1 MHIKIILYVPISK
14 SNKMKKSVLM
24 SLAAVTVLNGAE
36 IDDVFS
42 AGKVGG
48 DIRAVYVDQD
58 NEIAEDTYT
67 TAIGG
72 ILKYET
78 AAWNDIKL
86 GAGAYVSEKLGFAS
100 GSGDKLNYDVL
111 SSKNGSYAYV
121 GEAYI
126 DYSTNDFSLRIG
138 RQLIDT
144 PFADTDDIRMHP
156 NTFESVIAS
165 YGAIEKTT
173 LVGGY
178 ITRWAGYDSGE
189 DISEFKKLSEG
200 SNGAVVIGLTNESIE
215 NLAIQ
220 GWYYGADKVADIYY
234 ADAAYAVPFNETVGL
249 EVSAQYALFSEDKN
263 TAGTDGTVYGL
274 GASLNVGPMSIGA
287 AYNRG
292 SNDEGKTLSNGFG
305 GGPFMTS
312 MEEWT
317 IDGMEDVK
325 AYQVSAAIDMAGAG
339 IEGLS
344 LTALYGSFKSAPS
357 NTEVRE
363 IDVIATYEINE
374 RLGIDMSYATIDD
387 RNNNTGD
394 GGTNGGYSRF
404 LARMSYNF

>member
-1 MHIKIILYVPISK
+1 
-14 SNKMKKSVLM
+14 MKKSVLM
-24 SLAAVTVLNGAE
+24 SLAAVAALSAE
-36 IDDVFS
+36 GIEGTS
-42 AGKVGG
+42 AAGKAGG
-48 DIRAVYVDQD
+48 EVRTVYVSQD
-58 NEIAEDTYT
+58 NEMSEDTYT
-67 TAIGG
+67 TAVGG

-156 NTFESVIAS
+156 NTFEAAIAVYS
-165 YGAIEKTT
+165 GIEGTT

-178 ITRWAGYDSGE
+178 VTRWAGYDSGE
-189 DISEFKKLSEG
+189 DISEFKKLSDG
-200 SNGAVVIGLTNESIE
+200 SHGAAVIGLTNESVE
-215 NLAIQ
+215 NLAVQ

-234 ADAAYAVPFNETVGL
+234 ADAAYAIPFNETVGL
-249 EVSAQYALFSEDKN
+249 EISAQYAAFDEKTN
-263 TAGTDGTVYGL
+263 AAGTDSGSDGNVYGL
-274 GASLNVGPMSIGA
+274 GVSLKAGPMSIGA

-317 IDGMEDVK
+317 IDGMEDAK
-325 AYQVSAAIDMAGAG
+325 AYQISAALDMASAG

-363 IDVIATYEINE
+363 MDVIATYEINE

-387 RNNNTGD
+387 RNNNIGD
-394 GGTNGGYSRF
+394 GGTDGGYSRF

>member
-1 MHIKIILYVPISK
+1 
-14 SNKMKKSVLM
+14 MKKSVWM
-24 SLAAVTVLNGAE
+24 SLAAVAGLSGAG
-36 IDDVFS
+36 IDGALT
-42 AGKVGG
+42 AGKAGG

-58 NEIAEDTYT
+58 NERAEDTYT
-67 TAIGG
+67 TAVGG

-78 AAWNDIKL
+78 AAWNGIKL

-126 DYSTNDFSLRIG
+126 DYSANDFSLRVG

-234 ADAAYAVPFNETVGL
+234 ADAVYAIPFNETVGL
-249 EVSAQYALFSEDKN
+249 EISAQYALFSEDKN
-263 TAGTDGTVYGL
+263 TAGADSGSDGKVYGF
-274 GASLNVGPMSIGA
+274 GASLNVGPVTMGA

-357 NTEVRE
+357 NTEATE

-374 RLGIDMSYATIDD
+374 RLGVDISYATIDD
-387 RNNNTGD
+387 RNNNIGD
-394 GGTNGGYSRF
+394 GGTDGGYSRF

>member
-1 MHIKIILYVPISK
+1 
-14 SNKMKKSVLM
+14 MKKSVWM
-24 SLAAVTVLNGAE
+24 SLAAVAALSGAG
-36 IDDVFS
+36 IDGAFA
-42 AGKVGG
+42 AGQAGG

-58 NEIAEDTYT
+58 NEIVEDTYT
-67 TAIGG
+67 TAVGG

-78 AAWNDIKL
+78 AEWNGIKL

-126 DYSTNDFSLRIG
+126 DYSANDFSLRVG

-234 ADAAYAVPFNETVGL
+234 ADAVYVIPFNETVGL
-249 EVSAQYALFSEDKN
+249 EISAQYALFSEDKN
-263 TAGTDGTVYGL
+263 TAGADSGSDGKVYGL
-274 GASLNVGPMSIGA
+274 GASLNVGAVTMGA

-325 AYQVSAAIDMAGAG
+325 AYQVSAAIDMAGLG

-357 NTEVRE
+357 NTEATE

-374 RLGIDMSYATIDD
+374 RWGVDMSYATIDD
-387 RNNNTGD
+387 RNNNIGD
-394 GGTNGGYSRF
+394 GGTDGGYSRF